1 LGRFPTGNAAL
12 FVAPA
17 PYSGGS
23 IPIER
28 GLGRRTAAVTTLPV
42 ANKLDT
48 TDPPILLAIL
58 IAARRV
64 GNRLLESVARRE
76 LEERYGI
83 RVSFE
88 RERHEGVSRAT

>member
-1 LGRFPTGNAAL
+1 
-12 FVAPA
+12 V
-17 PYSGGS
+17 
-23 IPIER
+23 I
-28 GLGRRTAAVTTLPV
+28 TLPV

-58 IAARRV
+58 MAARRV

-83 RVSFE
+83 RVAHGPKSVLSGC
-88 RERHEGVSRAT
+88 RRGGGG